1 MVSQGAL
8 MNIWRMKLRAG
19 SHGEDMWPACRKR
32 GVAVI
37 THPPIYNTDLTK
49 LNKSDLD
56 AGVKTAARSSI
67 WLFAWDM
74 QGGDI
79 IFIGDSVSKS
89 IIAKGYLTCKPG
101 TRAYRYNSH
110 DPVREQ
116 ENLHAPWR
124 HEVAVAWDDDFV
136 PFGYKDGAPQHTVM
150 RFDPTWTCASLG
162 GTEDEGEAAFLTE
175 TAYLRK
181 TRASEKNVLRLHA
194 ALSNRFRAWLKR
206 RFQVTAIQEVTLPS
220 ECVALS
226 WAGLEDFISPRGRRG
241 GGNVGI
247 GFIDFQ
253 GLWEGRETARS
264 FSSLSMNRHF
274 HGLPRSA

>member
-1 MVSQGAL
+1 
-8 MNIWRMKLRAG
+8 
-19 SHGEDMWPACRKR
+19 
-32 GVAVI
+32 
-37 THPPIYNTDLTK
+37 
-49 LNKSDLD
+49 
-56 AGVKTAARSSI
+56 
-67 WLFAWDM
+67 M

-206 RFQVTAIQEVTLPS
+206 RFQVTAIQEENHEDIHFIDRGTS
-220 ECVALS
+220 YVAELKTCY
-226 WAGLEDFISPRGRRG
+226 
-241 GGNVGI
+241 GGNTKAALREALGQIIEYNHYPPRLQKERWLLVLDSRPTATDQDYITAIRTKYHLPIGI
-247 GFIDFQ
+247 AWPLNAEFEIAPLGFL
-253 GLWEGRETARS
+253 GPNA
-264 FSSLSMNRHF
+264 
-274 HGLPRSA
+274 